1 MFPKVMWIL
10 WYIIAW
16 VFQNLFLVQAFRIEN
31 GRVLCCMASKLGCHQ
46 DILLQAGATSVSHLL
61 TNQALVAPCV
71 QCWRSMCGLLAWPP
85 CFWRAGAM
93 KDHVKKQNQTPK
105 LPKTS
110 LSPRKAEGPS
120 RVGIQAPA
128 LPEIFSTCTS
138 LLCTGVALTDV

>member
-10 WYIIAW
+10 WYIITW

-46 DILLQAGATSVSHLL
+46 DILLQAGATSVSHLWL
-61 TNQALVAPCV
+61 PHACSAAA
-71 QCWRSMCGLLAWPP
+71 WRSMCGLLAWPP

-93 KDHVKKQNQTPK
+93 KDHVKEQNQTPK

-120 RVGIQAPA
+120 RAGIQAQA
-128 LPEIFSTCTS
+128 LPEISSTCM
-138 LLCTGVALTDV
+138 LRLCSSVALTGM